1 MARTPL
7 GTISEYIRHGENST
21 PPNLALSIGHPAAL
35 ADANLALFGCLAR
48 GEVSARLRKLATL
61 SVAAVL
67 RNGYE
72 WGHHAP
78 TAAGVGISKECVDA
92 IRNGERGVLDDSDQL
107 IVDYAAAVERQD
119 VSDDLWRRVSAELTV
134 PQQVQLTT
142 LSALYGFYS
151 RIQVAL
157 QVDQDRGYDSEF

>member
-1 MARTPL
+1 
-7 GTISEYIRHGENST
+7 
-21 PPNLALSIGHPAAL
+21 
-35 ADANLALFGCLAR
+35 
-48 GEVSARLRKLATL
+48 
-61 SVAAVL
+61 
-67 RNGYE
+67 
-72 WGHHAP
+72 
-78 TAAGVGISKECVDA
+78 VGISKECVDA

-119 VSDDLWRRVSAELTV
+119 VSDDLWRRISAELTV

-157 QVDQDRGYDSEF
+157 QVDQDLGYDSEF

>member
-7 GTISEYIRHGENST
+7 GTISEYVGHGENSS
-21 PPNLALSIGHPAAL
+21 PPNLALAIGHPAAL
-35 ADANLALFGCLAR
+35 ADANLELFGCLAR
-48 GEVSARLRKLATL
+48 GDVSAKERKLATL
-61 SVAAVL
+61 SVAAQL

-78 TAAGVGISKECVDA
+78 TATKVGISSECVDA
-92 IRNGERGVLDDSDQL
+92 IRHGKRGVLDERDQL
-107 IVDYAAAVERQD
+107 IVDYAAAVERQE
-119 VSDDLWRRVSAELTV
+119 VSDELWRKLSAELTV

-151 RIQVAL
+151 RIQCAL
-157 QVDQDRGYDSEF
+157 QVDQDPGFDAGF

>member
-1 MARTPL
+1 
-7 GTISEYIRHGENST
+7 
-21 PPNLALSIGHPAAL
+21 
-35 ADANLALFGCLAR
+35 
-48 GEVSARLRKLATL
+48 
-61 SVAAVL
+61 
-67 RNGYE
+67 
-72 WGHHAP
+72 
-78 TAAGVGISKECVDA
+78 VGISKEGVDA

-119 VSDDLWRRVSAELTV
+119 VSDDLWRRISAELTV

-157 QVDQDRGYDSEF
+157 QVDQDLGYDSEF